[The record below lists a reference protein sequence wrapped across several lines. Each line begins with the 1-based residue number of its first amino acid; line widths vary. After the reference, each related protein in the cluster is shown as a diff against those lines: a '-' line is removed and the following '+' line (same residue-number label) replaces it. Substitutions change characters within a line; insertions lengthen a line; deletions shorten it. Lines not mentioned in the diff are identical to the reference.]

1 MLPRLAHVRRAAA
14 TATMRPDANI
24 ADENARI
31 IQQRALAEV
40 VDPPKDGDCLFHC
53 FYQCLENAPWMAEW
67 AKYNS
72 KIKDVNAMR
81 RFIVKY
87 LRKNAD
93 LFEAE
98 HSNYI
103 RNTAARWMERDVNSV
118 TYEEAMPVYCDQ
130 MQEPTVWGGEPE
142 LDAGAMLL
150 NVIVNQ
156 FFVPHPG
163 GDLSTARLSA
173 SFYPTPEIA
182 QEGNE
187 AVRASLTK
195 FVFILKDGHYY
206 YVLPRVPRA
215 LQVGS
220 GSDGSTSDESVS
232 AQGRIRL
239 LQDLRARNM
248 VRDSSR
254 TARRTKGNANLKALA
269 AEREAR
275 SAARGGDACAWK
287 PVTLTAEQRNE
298 MEAEDG
304 DAAYARRLAEQ
315 ELNDA
320 AMARELARQWS

>member
-24 ADENARI
+24 AGENARI
-31 IQQRALAEV
+31 IQHRALAEV
-40 VDPPKDGDCLFHC
+40 VDPPHDGDCLFHSFYKC
-53 FYQCLENAPWMAEW
+53 FENTPWMEEW
-67 AKYNS
+67 AKRRAKINS
-72 KIKDVNAMR
+72 VNDMR

-87 LRKNAD
+87 LRKYPG

-98 HSNYI
+98 HSDYI
-103 RNTAARWMERDVNSV
+103 RNTAARWMERDVNSL

-130 MQEPTVWGGEPE
+130 MQQPTVWGGEPE

-156 FFVPHPG
+156 FFVPHRG

-187 AVRASLTK
+187 AARASLTK

-206 YVLPRVPRA
+206 FVLPRVPRA

-220 GSDGSTSDESVS
+220 GSDGSASDESVS

-239 LQDLRARNM
+239 LHDLRARNM

-287 PVTLTAEQRNE
+287 PVTLTDEQREE

-304 DAAYARRLAEQ
+304 DLAYARQLYQQ

-320 AMARELARQWS
+320 ALARELARQWD